1 MKQRI
6 KNGILALA
14 LVLGIVPLFAMPA
27 GAIVAVDKVCTGA
40 NQDTAVCKGK
50 DETVGKLIRTII
62 NTLLFAI
69 GAISVIMIIVGGI
82 RYVLSNGNSSQIN
95 SAKDTVL
102 YAVIGLVVA
111 LLAYAIVGFV
121 LNQF

>member
-1 MKQRI
+1 M
-6 KNGILALA
+6 LA
-14 LVLGIVPLFAMPA
+14 LVLGLAPLFAVPA
-27 GAIVAVDKVCTGA
+27 GAINVIDSACTDS
-40 NQDTAVCKGK
+40 NKDTAVCKGK
-50 DETVGKLIRTII
+50 DETAGKLIQTII
-62 NTLLFAI
+62 NILLFAI

-121 LNQF
+121 INQFK

>member
-1 MKQRI
+1 M
-6 KNGILALA
+6 ILGMA
-14 LVLGIVPLFAMPA
+14 PLFAVPA
-27 GAIVAVDKVCTGA
+27 GAINVIDSACTNA
-40 NQDTAVCKGK
+40 NKDTAVCKDKG
-50 DETVGKLIRTII
+50 DTAGSLIQTII
-62 NTLLFAI
+62 NVLLFAI

-102 YAVIGLVVA
+102 YAVIGLIVA

-121 LNQF
+121 INQFK